1 MDKNII
7 KVEEKLRNTTDETMK
22 RLYSAVLDAL
32 KSGVELDEI
41 IQALDDFRDK
51 VKTDMFF
58 TRGE

>member
-7 KVEEKLRNTTDETMK
+7 KIEEKLRNTTDETMK

-41 IQALDDFRDK
+41 IQVLDDFRDK

-58 TRGE
+58 TRG